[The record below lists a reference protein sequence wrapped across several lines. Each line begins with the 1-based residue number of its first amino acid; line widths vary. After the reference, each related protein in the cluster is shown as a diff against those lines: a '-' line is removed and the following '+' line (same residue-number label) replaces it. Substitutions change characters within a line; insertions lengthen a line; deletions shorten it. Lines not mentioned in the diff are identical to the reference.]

1 MLLNHI
7 LECNIPY
14 SCHLQMALVVLLCI
28 ATAAHVLFP
37 MDYYGMLSLKVD
49 FNSTIAFILCVMTLK
64 CKRDAKSL

>member
-1 MLLNHI
+1 
-7 LECNIPY
+7 
-14 SCHLQMALVVLLCI
+14 MALVVLLCI